1 MVLVAASTVS
11 QLAEGLGLTAAA
23 MGIAGFLMHAPRAL
37 KGRDERS
44 LREAT
49 AVGGL
54 MGLRDR
60 DDCHRFVCYEGN
72 LNR

>member
-1 MVLVAASTVS
+1 MLVVASTVS
-11 QLAEGLGLTAAA
+11 QLAEGLGFAAAA
-23 MGIAGFLMHAPRAL
+23 MGVVGFLMHAPRAL

-54 MGLRDR
+54 MGFAGATIVIVLSAMG
-60 DDCHRFVCYEGN
+60 VV
-72 LNR
+72 